1 MCLTITTPHYS
12 YAYPLREHQI
22 GVSPATVTN
31 ILQLPK
37 NSQPLTYKYYTNSHH
52 AFRLGVDGIFES
64 EEGGEQRLNLVLGY
78 ERYKVIDSVIYSLGF
93 VFDFQHQGRVDIARY
108 YNRYGISPVVS
119 ATVLLSNTISL
130 STEVKLDF
138 LYHLHI
144 DNDAFLNSSQTSDQ
158 FTVSMGSLGL
168 LLVNFHI

>member
-1 MCLTITTPHYS
+1 MFLAAIIPHCS

-22 GVSPATVTN
+22 GVSPAKVTS

-52 AFRLGVDGIFES
+52 AFRLGVDGVFES
-64 EEGGEQRLNLVLGY
+64 DEGGEQRLNLALGY

-93 VFDFQHQGRVDIARY
+93 ILDFQHQGRVNIARY

-119 ATVLLSNTISL
+119 ATILLSNAISL
-130 STEVKLDF
+130 STEIKLDF

-144 DNDAFLNSSQTSDQ
+144 DNDAFFSSSQTSDQ
-158 FTVSMGSLGL
+158 LTISIGSLGL
-168 LLVNFHI
+168 LLINFHI